1 MPSVTMPSLLLL
13 FKLTLTPTFIAMA
26 SLAQRRWGG
35 AMGGLIAGLPLTSG
49 PVSVFLAVEYGPKFT
64 SHAAVAT
71 IFGTVAMSAFCVAYV
86 HASKR
91 LHYFASA
98 LLASAVCAMIILA
111 LSALPQSLVLAA
123 GIAYPTL
130 IIFVFLIGVPTSRH
144 SAPKPPNWDLPA
156 RMIVA
161 AGMVLLVTSI
171 ASVVG
176 PKWSGLLST
185 LPIFGLVMGTFSHRH
200 SGPAAAHSL
209 LRGFAIGAIGAITY
223 FALVGLLLDM
233 TQLALTYALAIGGG
247 LISAA
252 LSQLLFGINRES
264 LQRNFDSA

>member
-1 MPSVTMPSLLLL
+1 MPSLLLL
-13 FKLTLTPTFIAMA
+13 FKLTLTPAFIAMA

-49 PVSVFLAVEYGPKFT
+49 PVSVFLAVEYGSTFA
-64 SHAAVAT
+64 SHAAAAT
-71 IFGTVAMSAFCVAYV
+71 IFGTIAMSAFCVAYV

-98 LLASAVCAMIILA
+98 LVASTVCAMIILA
-111 LSALPQSLVLAA
+111 LSALPQSLALAA
-123 GIAYPTL
+123 GIGYPIL
-130 IIFVFLIGVPTSRH
+130 IGSVFLIGVPTSRQA
-144 SAPKPPNWDLPA
+144 APKPPNWDLPA
-156 RMIVA
+156 RMSVA
-161 AGMVLLVTSI
+161 AGMVLFVTSI

-200 SGPAAAHSL
+200 GGPEAAHSL

-223 FALVGLLLDM
+223 FTVVGLLLDTM
-233 TQLALTYALAIGGG
+233 PIALTYALAIGGG
-247 LISAA
+247 IMSA
-252 LSQLLFGINRES
+252 LFSQRLFGINQGSS
-264 LQRNFDSA
+264 L